1 MISHGAV
8 TARRIMF
15 GRSFSHTEAFLFLID
30 ITDYTDFSTMNHL

>member
-15 GRSFSHTEAFLFLID
+15 GCSLAHTEAFLFLTD
-30 ITDYTDFSTMNHL
+30 VTDYTNLLC